1 MIEIGSICKN
11 LNRVKVFSKNLLY
24 FFRRA
29 IACLQKDK
37 IWGRAVQYTHIKKI
51 MVFTDYGIMIIMRV
65 FPNFNIRLFIKI
77 YVFRM
82 NRIWEN
88 IRKQFWKSRGKIRVK
103 KQFQSNNLQTSSF
116 SICKISK
123 TSKNIFLSKLRKIIQ
138 NLFNRHSRCKIIQNV
153 IYSNSESSD
162 TRSSTFFAGLY
173 CDNFFVIDHDF
184 MVFNKMKLS
193 SEKRSRGSWTYS
205 VSNETVIQVGNN
217 LHRIQIFRFLLSL
230 NLKFQHFLERLEF
243 SCSENFGDGLAFSG
257 KLQSGKNMF
266 ALQFRKVFQDLFITH
281 SRTKP
286 SQNINNS
293 DSCSFNTWL
302 TRTDIRIIRNIVSG
316 FLSFC
321 SLSFYC
327 FRHTNESMIHR
338 IFCQDVFI
346 S

>member
-1 MIEIGSICKN
+1 M
-11 LNRVKVFSKNLLY
+11 
-24 FFRRA
+24 
-29 IACLQKDK
+29 
-37 IWGRAVQYTHIKKI
+37 KK
-51 MVFTDYGIMIIMRV
+51 
-65 FPNFNIRLFIKI
+65 
-77 YVFRM
+77 
-82 NRIWEN
+82 
-88 IRKQFWKSRGKIRVK
+88 
-103 KQFQSNNLQTSSF
+103 FQ
-116 SICKISK
+116 
-123 TSKNIFLSKLRKIIQ
+123 
-138 NLFNRHSRCKIIQNV
+138 V
-153 IYSNSESSD
+153 E
-162 TRSSTFFAGLY
+162 
-173 CDNFFVIDHDF
+173 
-184 MVFNKMKLS
+184 
-193 SEKRSRGSWTYS
+193 
-205 VSNETVIQVGNN
+205 NN

-243 SCSENFGDGLAFSG
+243 SCSENFSNRFSFSG
-257 KLQSGKNMF
+257 KLQSGKNMIF
-266 ALQFRKVFQDLFITH
+266 FQFWKIFQNLFITH

>member
-29 IACLQKDK
+29 IACFQK
-37 IWGRAVQYTHIKKI
+37 Y
-51 MVFTDYGIMIIMRV
+51 RV
-65 FPNFNIRLFIKI
+65 
-77 YVFRM
+77 
-82 NRIWEN
+82 
-88 IRKQFWKSRGKIRVK
+88 RVK

-153 IYSNSESSD
+153 IHSNSESSD
-162 TRSSTFFAGLY
+162 TRSSTLFAGLY

-205 VSNETVIQVGNN
+205 VSNETVNQVENN

-257 KLQSGKNMF
+257 KLQSGKNMS

-293 DSCSFNTWL
+293 NSCSFNTWL

-316 FLSFC
+316 FLRFC
-321 SLSFYC
+321 SLSFYS
-327 FRHTNESMIHR
+327 FRNPNESMIHR